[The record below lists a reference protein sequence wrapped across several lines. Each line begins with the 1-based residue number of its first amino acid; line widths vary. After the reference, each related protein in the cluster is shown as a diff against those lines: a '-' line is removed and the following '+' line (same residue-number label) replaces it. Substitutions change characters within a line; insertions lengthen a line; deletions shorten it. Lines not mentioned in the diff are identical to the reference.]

1 MKKQF
6 KQIFIPISLLGICLF
21 TGCNNKSNSESQTSI
36 PESAVEADKVEA
48 SHEVAPEEI
57 VFVQEFDSQTTVE
70 KNGLKKQYIYNIT
83 LQEGAM
89 YGEFQQLNT
98 LTLRSDGS
106 YVFQKKLSSIGE
118 PDSWEIAITNDYYG
132 TFTRTGDEVI
142 LGVPDFAQSD
152 SEWGNLNKIIAIE
165 SELITSEENPGI
177 MGEFA
182 TSFLGHRNLPEP
194 IKALVDEETLSFTLE
209 YEYGTDMFGN
219 GPQYSANALTPLEN
233 SPIQGKTIL
242 FLGSSVTFG
251 SHSEEETFV
260 EFLSKIDGI
269 NAIKEAVPGTTLS
282 TALEKSYVERLLA
295 VNTDIEIDAML
306 CQLST
311 NDAGKRV
318 ELGEISGSF
327 DMESFD
333 TDTITG
339 AIEYI
344 ISYTRENWDCPVI
357 FYTNPKYRNIQYQ
370 KMVDTLLSLQE
381 KWNIEIIDFWNDSH
395 VNETIKDNYLLYM
408 SDAVHPTKAGYLEV
422 FTPAIQQTLY
432 EQLAE

>member
-1 MKKQF
+1 MKKQW
-6 KQIFIPISLLGICLF
+6 KQIVVSVSLLGLCLL
-21 TGCNNKSNSESQTSI
+21 TGCNNQSTGEPQTSI
-36 PESAVEADKVEA
+36 PESAVETDKAEE
-48 SHEVAPEEI
+48 SREEVPEEM
-57 VFVQEFDSQTTVE
+57 VFIQEFDSQTTVE

-89 YGEFQQLNT
+89 YGEFQQRNT

-106 YVFQKKLSSIGE
+106 YVFQKKLSSVGE
-118 PDSWEIAITNDYYG
+118 PDSWEIAVTNDYHG

-142 LGVPDFAQSD
+142 LGTPEFAESD

-165 SELITSEENPGI
+165 SEHITSEENPGI

-194 IKALVDEETLSFTLE
+194 IKASVDEETMSFTLE
-209 YEYGTDMFGN
+209 YEYGTNMFGN
-219 GPQYSANALTPLEN
+219 DPQYSANALTPLEN
-233 SPIQGKTIL
+233 SPIQDKTIL

-260 EFLSKIDGI
+260 EFLSKMDGI
-269 NAIKEAVPGTTLS
+269 HAIKEAVPGTTLA
-282 TALEKSYVERLLA
+282 TALEKSYVERLQA
-295 VNTDIEIDAML
+295 VNADTKIDAML

-318 ELGEISGSF
+318 ELGEVSDGF
-327 DMESFD
+327 GLDDFD
-333 TDTITG
+333 TDTVTG

-344 ISYTRENWDCPVI
+344 ICYTRETWDCPVI
-357 FYTNPKYRNIQYQ
+357 FYTNPKYRSAEYQ
-370 KMVDTLLSLQE
+370 KMVDILLSLQE
-381 KWNIEIIDFWNDSH
+381 KWDIEIVDFWNDSH
-395 VNETIKDNYLLYM
+395 VNETIRENYLLYM

-432 EQLAE
+432 EQLAR